1 MVGNGAPAGGSLVLR
16 SSRPVARPLL
26 SPVRESRALRQGG
39 AMGLTID
46 RVLIANSET
55 ERAIR
60 GALEGVGVPPGED
73 WTATMTALSRSS
85 AWELILQG
93 PTCIKSAYF
102 DWDIVES
109 A

>member
-1 MVGNGAPAGGSLVLR
+1 
-16 SSRPVARPLL
+16 
-26 SPVRESRALRQGG
+26 
-39 AMGLTID
+39 MGLTID
-46 RVLIANSET
+46 RVLIANSDT

-93 PTCIKSAYF
+93 PSPHQVRLLRLG
-102 DWDIVES
+102 DRRG
-109 A
+109 